1 MIDAT
6 ETRRRTDTP
15 QDPTGSP
22 EGGRPDL
29 RWLVDRLIAAID
41 RALSEQVNAILHHP
55 EFQRLEASWRS
66 VKYLADAAHGIDQ
79 TRVRVLSVSW
89 RELARD
95 LTRAAEYD
103 QSQMF
108 DKIYNQEFGMPGVEP
123 FGLLIGDYEI
133 SPLPAIRR
141 PASAERAVSTD
152 RRADGNPVVGDLLRT
167 LTTRALADSPVN
179 RPGKSGN
186 ATDAGP
192 PPGQPD
198 AIAVLREMAK
208 VAAAAFAP
216 FLCNAAPAMFG
227 LDHFQD
233 LGAQI
238 DLARTFRQT
247 EYQRWREFQQNPTTN
262 EDLRFIGLT
271 LPHILIREPWPDDGS
286 RADGFRFRETV
297 DRDGRDGYLWSSAAY
312 AFASVVLR
320 AFGDCGWFTEIRGT
334 RRDVLGCGLVVDL
347 PVPSFA
353 TDRRGVAIKLSSDV
367 EISDRQERELS
378 ELGFIPLGKARY
390 TDYSVFFGNQSIQTP
405 QKFEDAAATVNAR
418 LSSMMQYLLCV
429 SRFAHYIK
437 VMCRDRLGSFSTPA
451 DAEEFLNRWLANHCA
466 NTENAEV
473 MTRYPLRQGTAE
485 IRESPGRPGLYS
497 CRLWLQPHFQL
508 DEISAG
514 FRLVTE
520 VASGQAA

>member
-108 DKIYNQEFGMPGVEP
+108 DKIYNQEFGMPGGEP

-167 LTTRALADSPVN
+167 LTPARRPANPTPSPCCGKWPRSPPRPLRRSSAMPHPPCSGSIISRTLAPRSILPGRFD
-179 RPGKSGN
+179 RPSTSVGGSSSK
-186 ATDAGP
+186 TP
-192 PPGQPD
+192 PPTRICG
-198 AIAVLREMAK
+198 
-208 VAAAAFAP
+208 
-216 FLCNAAPAMFG
+216 
-227 LDHFQD
+227 
-233 LGAQI
+233 
-238 DLARTFRQT
+238 
-247 EYQRWREFQQNPTTN
+247 
-262 EDLRFIGLT
+262 
-271 LPHILIREPWPDDGS
+271 
-286 RADGFRFRETV
+286 
-297 DRDGRDGYLWSSAAY
+297 SSA
-312 AFASVVLR
+312 
-320 AFGDCGWFTEIRGT
+320 
-334 RRDVLGCGLVVDL
+334 
-347 PVPSFA
+347 
-353 TDRRGVAIKLSSDV
+353 
-367 EISDRQERELS
+367 
-378 ELGFIPLGKARY
+378 
-390 TDYSVFFGNQSIQTP
+390 
-405 QKFEDAAATVNAR
+405 
-418 LSSMMQYLLCV
+418 
-429 SRFAHYIK
+429 
-437 VMCRDRLGSFSTPA
+437 
-451 DAEEFLNRWLANHCA
+451 
-466 NTENAEV
+466 
-473 MTRYPLRQGTAE
+473 
-485 IRESPGRPGLYS
+485 
-497 CRLWLQPHFQL
+497 
-508 DEISAG
+508 
-514 FRLVTE
+514 
-520 VASGQAA
+520 